1 MIFGITKARKEM
13 LAKLNDGAAILLVR
27 ASRSAP
33 SDKHDNWYILIIP
46 TQTNHEN
53 ADRRTVEWLLDHDLI
68 VNVHKNPFNRKF
80 IISSKGKEIAQKL
93 KEKNE
98 NVSQSNPRRRSK

>member
-13 LAKLNDGAAILLVR
+13 LAKLNDGAAILLVK

-33 SDKHDNWYILIIP
+33 SDKYGNWYILTLP
-46 TQTNHEN
+46 TQTSHES
-53 ADRRTVEWLLDHDLI
+53 ADRRAVEWLLDHGLI
-68 VNVHKNPFNRKF
+68 VNVHKNQFDRKF

-98 NVSQSNPRRRSK
+98 HVSQSNPSRRSS